1 MLSFDFDLSQ
11 QNHDKTK
18 HTMKRAEALI
28 EIQTILLE
36 MYSELFGTVSFSLEK
51 KRQLAIYFEYLNT
64 LPEELQ
70 QRMIS
75 NSNSGGVD
83 PRTALPDYT
92 LPRLSTI
99 TKDEQ
104 QILDELQTILKIQ
117 ERQEDQQGR
126 FFSDRIILENEF
138 RGLKTGVFPMKL
150 VVKDRKTG
158 KILLFIELE
167 GEIFNTK
174 SETGE
179 GTTLPTETAIKEKRE
194 NELKEKLYKFQY
206 LRVPLKRIQ
215 LSFRPVKDTA
225 KEILE
230 EIKQILPLCSSSE
243 D

>member
-18 HTMKRAEALI
+18 HTMKRAEALM

-70 QRMIS
+70 ERMIS
-75 NSNSGGVD
+75 NSNSGVD
-83 PRTALPDYT
+83 PRTTLPDYT
-92 LPRLSTI
+92 LPRLSTVP
-99 TKDEQ
+99 KDEQ
-104 QILDELQTILKIQ
+104 QIFEELQTILKIQ
-117 ERQEDQQGR
+117 ERQGEDQQGR

-150 VVKDRKTG
+150 AVKDRKTG

-179 GTTLPTETAIKEKRE
+179 GTTAIKEKRE

-206 LRVPLKRIQ
+206 PRVPLKRIQ
-215 LSFRPVKDTA
+215 LAFRPVKDIA

-230 EIKQILPLCSSSE
+230 ESKQILPLCSSSE
-243 D
+243 DL